1 MTAEGRVKFPPP
13 ATVSP
18 ADPAPEVFAQFTSY
32 PVAQGELPDGSAAWL
47 VGGYQQVRQVLTDQR
62 FSPGRWRSRP
72 AARCR
77 ESSSPPPS
85 PSSGSEDAATR
96 SLPILE
102 GGDMFLSKPRMA
114 LLSAL
119 TAASRGSLLRRI

>member
-62 FSPGRWRSRP
+62 FSPGAGGRARP
-72 AARCR
+72 LAAGNRALR
-77 ESSSPPPS
+77 RRVHRV
-85 PSSGSEDAATR
+85 A
-96 SLPILE
+96 
-102 GGDMFLSKPRMA
+102 PRMR
-114 LLSAL
+114 LPGHY
-119 TAASRGSLLRRI
+119 RF